1 MCDEASDALSEV
13 AERHGVTWSSRNILE
28 DEDAFAKYRY
38 RVPVVVVNGIERLE
52 LRFSEAQLEDVL
64 TDSKAEHGVSEEP
77 HHLAAFRQVPRTG
90 VIFVTTEAQ
99 RAGYS
104 PRLSS
109 WCNLGQ
115 GQPETGPLPGAPPRV
130 HSIAVDVD
138 DQEYAPV
145 AGLTE
150 LREAIAQLY
159 NRLYRK
165 GKRSQY
171 GPENVSVSG
180 GGRASLTRAAAALGP
195 INLGH
200 FLPDYTAYEELL
212 DIFKAFTPIPI
223 LLEGEHAY
231 AFSVDDLRRE
241 ILGRGLGAILMSN
254 PCNPTGK
261 VVQGTEL
268 RKWVDLC
275 RELEC
280 ALLVD
285 EFYSHYIWNSPPGVL
300 PVESAARYVDDV
312 NADPVVIFDGL
323 TKNWRYPGWRVT
335 WTLGPKQVI
344 DAVASAGSFLDG
356 GGNKPAQR
364 AAIPLLE
371 EAKVIQETNA
381 LHRVFQEKRDRLLS
395 GLLRLGVRVD
405 RVPDGTF
412 YVWGN
417 VAQLP
422 PPLND
427 GMGFFRAAL
436 EQKVITV
443 PGEFFDVN
451 PGKRRAARGSRFRNY
466 VRFSFGPPS
475 TTLETALVRLETLV
489 SQG

>member
-1 MCDEASDALSEV
+1 MSDEAP
-13 AERHGVTWSSRNILE
+13 I
-28 DEDAFAKYRY
+28 
-38 RVPVVVVNGIERLE
+38 
-52 LRFSEAQLEDVL
+52 
-64 TDSKAEHGVSEEP
+64 
-77 HHLAAFRQVPRTG
+77 AAFRTVPRTG
-90 VIFVTTEAQ
+90 VIFVTTEATKL
-99 RAGYS
+99 GFS
-104 PRLSS
+104 HKNPE

-115 GQPETGPLPGAPPRV
+115 GQPETGELPGAPPRV
-130 HSIAVDVD
+130 HQIAIDVD

-145 AGLTE
+145 AGLPE
-150 LREAIAQLY
+150 LREAIANLY

-165 GKRSQY
+165 GKKSQY

-180 GGRASLTRAAAALGP
+180 GGRAALTRAAAALGH

-223 LLEGEHAY
+223 LLEGDRGY
-231 AFSVDDLRRE
+231 AFTHEDLRKE
-241 ILGRGLGAILMSN
+241 ILGRGLSALLLSN

-261 VVQGTEL
+261 VVQGEEL
-268 RKWVDLC
+268 DRWVQVS
-275 RELEC
+275 RELDC

-285 EFYSHYIWNSPPGVL
+285 EFYSHYIWNAPPGRL
-300 PVESAARYVDDV
+300 PVESAARYVEDV
-312 NADPVVIFDGL
+312 NRDPVVIFDGL

-335 WTLGPKQVI
+335 WTVGPRQVI

-356 GGNKPAQR
+356 GGGKPIQR

-371 EAKVIQETNA
+371 ESAVIQETQA
-381 LHRVFQEKRDRLLS
+381 IHRTFREKRDRLLS
-395 GLLRLGVRVD
+395 GLQRLGVRAD

-436 EQKVITV
+436 EKKVIVV

-451 PGKRRAARGSRFRNY
+451 PGKRRATRGSRFRQY
-466 VRFSFGPPS
+466 VRFSFGPS
-475 TTLETALVRLETLV
+475 MQTMDTALARLEQLV
-489 SQG
+489 TEAMK